1 MDLFLRVITY
11 LMGQPSI
18 EAAMRVRRGWI
29 AGIGLVNLM
38 LGVGCGPAVE
48 LETAVAAVQFVDATE
63 AVALDFR
70 QVSGSAEQHYIL
82 ESMSSG
88 AAFFDY
94 DSDGYLDLFL
104 VNSTRVE
111 ADSSDHTNRLYR
123 NSEGPNGRIFA
134 DKTDEADLRRTGW
147 GMGCAVGDYD
157 NDGDLDLYVTYW
169 GPNVLY
175 RNDRERFAEVELGVE
190 DGGWGTSAAFGDVDA
205 DGFLDLYVANYL
217 VFDLENPPGGGQLCS
232 GFKGLEVYC
241 GPHGMVPQANVL
253 YRNEAGVGFAD
264 VSRTTGIDADKQA
277 SLGVVFFDSDND
289 GDQDL
294 YVANDGYP
302 NLLYRNDRH
311 WQLAEVA
318 AFAGAAYSEDGRA
331 QAGMG
336 VAAGDYDNDGDL
348 DLYMT
353 HFSDDVNTLY
363 QNQGNGHF
371 VDFTAAAR
379 LAGEV
384 RPYLGWSTGFF
395 DYDNDG
401 WLDLFAVNGHIYPQ
415 VAQHPAGL
423 RYAQR
428 NLLYQNAGGTFVE
441 VGAMVGPGFVQEKVS
456 RGGVLGDYDN
466 DGDLDLLVVNLN
478 DAPTL
483 LHNLGGSRSNWL
495 GLALV
500 GTESNR
506 DAQGA
511 RVTLLAK
518 DGQQM
523 REVQR
528 GVGYLSQSD
537 GRVLFGLG
545 AVEEVERVEIR
556 WPSGRVQVLE
566 RPETRCYLVVQEG
579 KEGIVASYVG
589 PADTGRK
596 QLVQIDSRPV
606 IARYAAGDDQT
617 ATDHYKAGIELYRQ
631 GRYQEA
637 IDALRASIQVQPD
650 SLKTYYSLGIAL
662 YSGLGRAEEAAAV
675 LAEVV
680 ARDSSWALAYMLLG
694 AVYMD
699 LNRKDRAIQFLK
711 RAVALNPEWENYNR
725 LGLAQLRSGNLTAAS
740 LAFEYAV
747 RQAPWHP
754 HLHLN
759 LARIYERQGRKQAAA
774 RQRQIFAQ
782 LRPVQDQV
790 QRHLENL
797 SAFPG
802 DIESRHLLGEA
813 YVAQGRI
820 EEGLAAFRQVI
831 AIDSSYAPSH
841 YGLGAALHYKNELQA
856 AIAAYE
862 RACQLQPDLVGAF
875 ADLGQAYHQLRDYER
890 AIAAYYRVL
899 ALQPDMEAVQT
910 KLGMAYAQRGDLEQA
925 VEIFKRV
932 LNVDSTLVEARDA
945 LAQVYAA
952 QGQYAA
958 AIREWEAV
966 LRLDPRYSHA
976 ASQLRLA
983 RAKIQTKKA
992 PGSHTAAKRGLG
1004 DE

>member
-1 MDLFLRVITY
+1 
-11 LMGQPSI
+11 
-18 EAAMRVRRGWI
+18 MREWI
-29 AGIGLVNLM
+29 AGIGLVSLV
-38 LGVGCGPAVE
+38 LGLGCEPRA
-48 LETAVAAVQFVDATE
+48 ETKTASAGVQFVDVTE
-63 AVALDFR
+63 AVGLDFR
-70 QVSGSAEQHYIL
+70 QVSGGAEQRYIL

-94 DSDGYLDLFL
+94 DGDGYLDVFL

-111 ADSSDHTNRLYR
+111 ADSSHHSNRLYR
-123 NSEGPNGRIFA
+123 NTEGANGRVFE
-134 DKTDEADLRRTGW
+134 DQTDEAGLRRTGW

-169 GPNVLY
+169 GPNVFY
-175 RNDRERFAEVELGVE
+175 RNDGDRFAEVELGVE
-190 DGGWGTSAAFGDVDA
+190 DDGWGTSAAFGDVDA

-217 VFDLENPPGGGQLCS
+217 VFDLQNPPGGGQLCS
-232 GFKGLEVYC
+232 GFKGLDVYC

-253 YRNEAGVGFAD
+253 YRNEGGGGFAD
-264 VSRTTGIDADKQA
+264 MSRATGIGADRQA
-277 SLGVVFFDSDND
+277 SLGVVFLDSDND

-302 NLLYRNDRH
+302 NLLYRNDSL
-311 WQLAEVA
+311 WQLEEVA

-336 VAAGDYDNDGDL
+336 AAAGDYDNDGDL

-363 QNQGNGHF
+363 QNEGNGHF
-371 VDFTAAAR
+371 VDFTAAAG
-379 LAGEV
+379 LGGPV

-415 VAQHPAGL
+415 VAQHPSGL

-428 NLLYQNAGGTFVE
+428 NLLYQNAGGTFIE
-441 VGAMVGPGFVQEKVS
+441 VGARVGRGFAQEKVS
-456 RGGVLGDYDN
+456 RGGALGDYDN
-466 DGDLDLLVVNLN
+466 DGDLDLLIVNLN

-483 LHNLGGSRSNWL
+483 LHNRGGSRSNWL
-495 GLALV
+495 GLELV
-500 GTESNR
+500 GRESNR

-511 RVTLLAK
+511 RVVLSA
-518 DGQQM
+518 DNGRQM

-545 AVEEVERVEIR
+545 AAEEVESVEIR

-566 RPETRCYLVVQEG
+566 RPETRHYWVVREGEEGLVS
-579 KEGIVASYVG
+579 SYVG
-589 PADTGRK
+589 AADTEDLGAGE
-596 QLVQIDSRPV
+596 QPVQMDSALTVSPYV
-606 IARYAAGDDQT
+606 AGDDLT
-617 ATDHYKAGIELYRQ
+617 AADHYKAGIERYRQ

-637 IDALRASIQVQPD
+637 IDALSMSIRMQPD
-650 SLKTYYSLGIAL
+650 DLKTYYSLGIAL
-662 YSGLGRAEEAAAV
+662 YSGLGRAAEAAAV
-675 LAEVV
+675 LEEVV
-680 ARDSSWALAYMLLG
+680 ARDSSWAQVYPLLG

-699 LNRKDRAIQFLK
+699 LNRKDRAIQRLE
-711 RAVALNPEWENYNR
+711 RAVALDPTWENHNR
-725 LGLAQLRSGNLTAAS
+725 LGLAQLRNENPTAAIA
-740 LAFEYAV
+740 AFERAV

-754 HLHLN
+754 HPHLN
-759 LARIYERQGRKQAAA
+759 LARLYEQQGREQAAA
-774 RQRQIFAQ
+774 RQRQIFVQ
-782 LRPVQDQV
+782 LQPIEDRV
-790 QRHLENL
+790 QRHLDNL
-797 SAFPG
+797 SSFPG

-813 YVAQGRI
+813 YVAQGRV

-831 AIDSSYAPSH
+831 AADSSYAPAH
-841 YGLGAALHYKNELQA
+841 YGLGAALHYKNELDA

-862 RACQLQPDLVGAF
+862 RACKLQPELVGAF

-890 AIAAYYRVL
+890 AIAAYRRALV
-899 ALQPDMEAVQT
+899 LQPDLQVVRT
-910 KLGMAYAQRGDLEQA
+910 KLGMAYAQRGDLAQA
-925 VEIFKRV
+925 VAAFKTA
-932 LNVDSTLVEARDA
+932 LSADSILVAARDA

-966 LRLDPRYSHA
+966 LRLDPRYPRA
-976 ASQLRLA
+976 VSQLRLA
-983 RAKIQTKKA
+983 RDKLAKKKA
-992 PGSHTAAKRGLG
+992 PVPQTEAKQGLG
-1004 DE
+1004 NEQEASR

>member
-1 MDLFLRVITY
+1 M
-11 LMGQPSI
+11 
-18 EAAMRVRRGWI
+18 RGWI
-29 AGIGLVNLM
+29 AGIGLVSLM
-38 LGVGCGPAVE
+38 LGVGCGPEA
-48 LETAVAAVQFVDATE
+48 ETKTAEAGVQFVDVTE
-63 AVALDFR
+63 AVGLDFR
-70 QVSGSAEQHYIL
+70 QVSGGAEQHYIL

-88 AAFFDY
+88 TAFFDY

-111 ADSSDHTNRLYR
+111 AESANPTNRLYR
-123 NSEGPNGRIFA
+123 NTEGAYGRVFE
-134 DKTDEADLRRTGW
+134 DKTDEAGLRRTGW

-157 NDGDLDLYVTYW
+157 NDGDLDLYITYW

-175 RNDRERFAEVELGVE
+175 RNDGGRFAEVELGVE
-190 DGGWGTSAAFGDVDA
+190 NSGWGTSAAFGDVDA
-205 DGFLDLYVANYL
+205 DGFIDLYVANYL

-232 GFKGLEVYC
+232 GFKGLDVYC

-253 YRNEAGVGFAD
+253 YRNEGGVSFAD
-264 VSRTTGIDADKQA
+264 MSRATGIDAYKQA
-277 SLGVVFFDSDND
+277 SLGVVFFDGDND

-302 NLLYRNDRH
+302 NLLYRNDGR
-311 WQLAEVA
+311 WQLSEVGP
-318 AFAGAAYSEDGRA
+318 FAGAAYSEDGRA

-363 QNQGNGHF
+363 QNQGDGNF
-371 VDFTAAAR
+371 VDFTAAAG
-379 LAGEV
+379 LGGQV

-415 VAQHPAGL
+415 VAQHPSGL

-441 VGAMVGPGFVQEKVS
+441 VGAMVGRDFAEEKVS
-456 RGGVLGDYDN
+456 RGGSLGDYDN
-466 DGDLDLLVVNLN
+466 DGDLDLLVMNLN

-483 LHNLGGSRSNWL
+483 LHNRGGSRSNWL
-495 GLALV
+495 GLELV

-511 RVTLLAK
+511 RVALFT
-518 DGQQM
+518 GNRQQT

-545 AVEEVERVEIR
+545 AAEEVESVKIR

-566 RPETRCYLVVQEG
+566 RPETRRYLVVREG
-579 KEGIVASYVG
+579 EEGIVSSYVG
-589 PADTGRK
+589 PVEDLVARE
-596 QLVQIDSRPV
+596 QPVQIGSRPAV
-606 IARYAAGDDQT
+606 PRYVAGDDQT
-617 ATDHYKAGIELYRQ
+617 ATDHYKAGIERYRQ
-631 GRYQEA
+631 GRYEEA
-637 IDALRASIQVQPD
+637 VDALRSSIRLQPD
-650 SLKTYYSLGIAL
+650 DLKTYYSLGIAL

-675 LAEVV
+675 LEEVV
-680 ARDSSWALAYMLLG
+680 ARDSSWSQAYALLG

-699 LNRKDRAIQFLK
+699 LNRKEKAIQLLE
-711 RAVALNPEWENYNR
+711 RAVALDPEWENYNR
-725 LGLAQLRSGNLTAAS
+725 LALAQLRSENLPAAIS
-740 LAFEYAV
+740 AFEHAV
-747 RQAPWHP
+747 RQAPWQPHP
-754 HLHLN
+754 HLN
-759 LARIYERQGRKQAAA
+759 LARIYERQGREQAAA
-774 RQRQIFAQ
+774 QQRKIFAQ
-782 LRPVQDQV
+782 LRPVQDKV

-797 SAFPG
+797 AAFPS

-813 YVAQGRI
+813 YVAQGRV
-820 EEGLAAFRQVI
+820 EEALAAFRQVI
-831 AIDSSYAPSH
+831 AADSSYAPSH
-841 YGLGAALHYKNELQA
+841 YGLGAALHYKNELAA

-862 RACQLQPDLVGAF
+862 RACKLQPDLVGAF
-875 ADLGQAYHQLRDYER
+875 ADLGQAYYQLRDYER
-890 AIAAYYRVL
+890 AIAAYRQAL
-899 ALQPDMEAVQT
+899 TLQPDTQIVWA
-910 KLGMAYAQRGDLEQA
+910 KLGMAYANRGDLQQA
-925 VEIFKRV
+925 VEAFKAA

-952 QGQYAA
+952 QEQYAA

-966 LRLDPRYSHA
+966 LRLDPRYPRA
-976 ASQLRLA
+976 VSQLRLA
-983 RAKIQTKKA
+983 REKLAEK
-992 PGSHTAAKRGLG
+992 
-1004 DE
+1004 

>member
-1 MDLFLRVITY
+1 M
-11 LMGQPSI
+11 
-18 EAAMRVRRGWI
+18 RGWI
-29 AGIGLVNLM
+29 VGTGLVSLM
-38 LGVGCGPAVE
+38 LGVGCEPEAE
-48 LETAVAAVQFVDATE
+48 IETVVAGVQFVDVTE
-63 AVALDFR
+63 AVGLDFR
-70 QVSGSAEQHYIL
+70 QVSGSAEQRYIL

-94 DSDGYLDLFL
+94 DGDGYLDLFL

-111 ADSSDHTNRLYR
+111 ADSSNPTNRLYR
-123 NSEGPNGRIFA
+123 NTEGASGRVFQ
-134 DKTDEADLRRTGW
+134 DKTDEAGLQRMGW

-157 NDGDLDLYVTYW
+157 NDGDVDLYVTYW

-175 RNDRERFAEVELGVE
+175 RNDGGGFAEVELGVE
-190 DGGWGTSAAFGDVDA
+190 DDGWGTSAAFGDVDA
-205 DGFLDLYVANYL
+205 DGFLDLYAANYL

-232 GFKGLEVYC
+232 GFKGLDVYC

-253 YRNEAGVGFAD
+253 YRNEGGIGFAD
-264 VSRTTGIDADKQA
+264 MSRATGIGADKQA

-302 NLLYRNDRH
+302 NLLYRNDGN

-363 QNQGNGHF
+363 QNQEDGQF
-371 VDFTAAAR
+371 VDFTAAAG
-379 LAGEV
+379 LGGEV

-415 VAQHPAGL
+415 VAQHPSGL

-428 NLLYQNAGGTFVE
+428 NLLYQNTGGTFAE
-441 VGAMVGPGFVQEKVS
+441 VGATVGQGFAEEKVS
-456 RGGVLGDYDN
+456 RGGALGDYDN

-478 DAPTL
+478 DVPTL

-495 GLALV
+495 GLELV

-511 RVTLLAK
+511 RVVLLANN
-518 DGQQM
+518 GQQV

-545 AVEEVERVEIR
+545 AAEEVEHVEIR
-556 WPSGRVQVLE
+556 WSSGRVQVLE
-566 RPETRCYLVVQEG
+566 RPETRRYLVVQEG
-579 KEGIVASYVG
+579 EEGIVASYVG
-589 PADTGRK
+589 PADTEDLVARK
-596 QLVQIDSRPV
+596 EPVQIDSRPV
-606 IARYAAGDDQT
+606 VPRYAAGDDQT
-617 ATDHYKAGIELYRQ
+617 ATGHYKAGVELYRQ
-631 GRYQEA
+631 GRYEEA
-637 IDALRASIQVQPD
+637 IDALRASIHMQPD
-650 SLKTYYSLGIAL
+650 SLKTYYSLGIVL
-662 YSGLGRAEEAAAV
+662 YSGLGRAEEAAVV
-675 LAEVV
+675 LEEVV
-680 ARDSSWALAYMLLG
+680 ARDSAWAQAYPLLG
-694 AVYMD
+694 VIHMD
-699 LNRKDRAIQFLK
+699 LNRKDRAIQFLE
-711 RAVALNPEWENYNR
+711 RAVVLNPEWENYNR

-740 LAFEYAV
+740 SAFEHAV

-754 HLHLN
+754 HPHLN
-759 LARIYERQGRKQAAA
+759 LARIYERQERKQAAV

-797 SAFPG
+797 TAFPG

-820 EEGLAAFRQVI
+820 EEALAAFRQVI
-831 AIDSSYAPSH
+831 AIDSSYAPSY
-841 YGLGAALHYKNELQA
+841 YGLGAALHYKSELQA

-862 RACQLQPDLVGAF
+862 RACKLQPDMVGAF
-875 ADLGQAYHQLRDYER
+875 ADLGQAYHQLRDYEQ
-890 AIAAYYRVL
+890 AIAAYRRAL
-899 ALQPDMEAVQT
+899 ALQSDMLAVRT
-910 KLGMAYAQRGDLEQA
+910 KLGMAYAQQGDLQQA
-925 VEIFKRV
+925 MEAFKAV

-945 LAQVYAA
+945 LAQVFAA

-966 LRLDPRYSHA
+966 LRLDPRYPRA

-983 RAKIQTKKA
+983 HEKLVKKKA
-992 PGSHTAAKRGLG
+992 PDSQTTAKRGLG

>member
-1 MDLFLRVITY
+1 M
-11 LMGQPSI
+11 
-18 EAAMRVRRGWI
+18 
-29 AGIGLVNLM
+29 
-38 LGVGCGPAVE
+38 
-48 LETAVAAVQFVDATE
+48 QFVDVTE
-63 AVALDFR
+63 AVGLDFR

-94 DSDGYLDLFL
+94 DGDGYLDLFL
-104 VNSTRVE
+104 VNSTQVE
-111 ADSSDHTNRLYR
+111 ADSLNPTNRLYR
-123 NSEGPNGRIFA
+123 NSEETNGRVFE
-134 DKTDEADLRRTGW
+134 DKTDEAGLRRTGW

-169 GPNVLY
+169 APNVLY
-175 RNDRERFAEVELGVE
+175 RNDGERFAEVELGVE
-190 DGGWGTSAAFGDVDA
+190 DSGWGTSTAFGDVDA

-232 GFKGLEVYC
+232 GFKGMDVYC

-253 YRNEAGVGFAD
+253 YRNEGGFGFAD
-264 VSRTTGIDADKQA
+264 MSQTTGIDADKQA
-277 SLGVVFFDSDND
+277 SLGVVFFDSDGD

-302 NLLYRNDRH
+302 NLLYRNDGH

-336 VAAGDYDNDGDL
+336 AAAGDYDNDGDL

-363 QNQGNGHF
+363 QNQGGGNF
-371 VDFTAAAR
+371 VDFTAATG
-379 LAGEV
+379 LGGEV

-415 VAQHPAGL
+415 VAQHPSGL

-441 VGAMVGPGFVQEKVS
+441 VGAMVGRGFAEEKVS
-456 RGGVLGDYDN
+456 RGGALGDYDN
-466 DGDLDLLVVNLN
+466 DGDLDLLVMNLN

-483 LHNLGGSRSNWL
+483 LHNRGGSRSNWL
-495 GLALV
+495 GLELV

-511 RVTLLAK
+511 RVALFA
-518 DGQQM
+518 DNGQQM

-545 AVEEVERVEIR
+545 AAEEVESVEIR

-566 RPETRCYLVVQEG
+566 RPETRRYLVVQEG
-579 KEGIVASYVG
+579 KEGIVSSYVG
-589 PADTGRK
+589 PADTEDLIARE
-596 QLVQIDSRPV
+596 QPVQIASQPAV
-606 IARYAAGDDQT
+606 PHYAAGDGQT
-617 ATDHYKAGIELYRQ
+617 AADHYKAGIERYRQ
-631 GRYQEA
+631 GRYEEA
-637 IDALRASIQVQPD
+637 IDALRASIRMRPD
-650 SLKTYYSLGIAL
+650 DLKTYYSLGIAL

-675 LAEVV
+675 LEEVV
-680 ARDSSWALAYMLLG
+680 AHDSSWAQVYPLLG
-694 AVYMD
+694 VVYMD
-699 LNRKDRAIQFLK
+699 LNRKDRAIQLLE
-711 RAVALNPEWENYNR
+711 RAVALGPEWENYNR
-725 LGLAQLRSGNLTAAS
+725 LGLAQLRSENMTAAIS
-740 LAFEYAV
+740 AFEHAV
-747 RQAPWHP
+747 RQAPWQPHP
-754 HLHLN
+754 HLN
-759 LARIYERQGRKQAAA
+759 LARIYDHQEREQAAA

-782 LRPVQDQV
+782 LRPVQDKV

-797 SAFPG
+797 AAFPG

-820 EEGLAAFRQVI
+820 EKALAAFRQVI
-831 AIDSSYAPSH
+831 AIDPSYAPSH
-841 YGLGAALHYKNELQA
+841 YGLGAALHYKNELKA
-856 AIAAYE
+856 AIASYK
-862 RACQLQPDLVGAF
+862 RACELQPDLVGAF

-890 AIAAYYRVL
+890 AIAAYRRALVL
-899 ALQPDMEAVQT
+899 QSDMQAVRT
-910 KLGMAYAQRGDLEQA
+910 KLGMAYAQRGDLDQA
-925 VEIFKRV
+925 VEAFKMV
-932 LNVDSTLVEARDA
+932 LNVDPTLVEARDA

-966 LRLDPRYSHA
+966 LRLDPRYPRA

-983 RAKIQTKKA
+983 REKLVKKKVPVSQTE
-992 PGSHTAAKRGLG
+992 AKRGLG
-1004 DE
+1004 GE

>member
-1 MDLFLRVITY
+1 
-11 LMGQPSI
+11 
-18 EAAMRVRRGWI
+18 MRARLIRRWI
-29 AGIGLVNLM
+29 AGIGLVSLM
-38 LGVGCGPAVE
+38 LGVGCEPKAEV
-48 LETAVAAVQFVDATE
+48 ETAVPGVQFVDVTE
-63 AVALDFR
+63 AVGLDFR

-94 DSDGYLDLFL
+94 DGDGYLDLFL
-104 VNSTRVE
+104 VNSTQVE
-111 ADSSDHTNRLYR
+111 ADSLNPTNRLYR
-123 NSEGPNGRIFA
+123 NTEGANGRVFQ

-157 NDGDLDLYVTYW
+157 NDGDVDLYITYW

-175 RNDRERFAEVELGVE
+175 RNDGERFAEVELGVE
-190 DGGWGTSAAFGDVDA
+190 DRGWGTSAAFGDVDA
-205 DGFLDLYVANYL
+205 DGFLDLYAANYL

-232 GFKGLEVYC
+232 GFKGLDVYC

-253 YRNEAGVGFAD
+253 YRNEGGIGFAD
-264 VSRTTGIDADKQA
+264 MSRTTGIDTDKQA

-302 NLLYRNDRH
+302 NLLYRNDGH

-336 VAAGDYDNDGDL
+336 AAAGDYDNDGDL

-363 QNQGNGHF
+363 QNQGDGNF
-371 VDFTAAAR
+371 VDFTAATG
-379 LAGEV
+379 LGGEV

-415 VAQHPAGL
+415 VAQHPSGL

-441 VGAMVGPGFVQEKVS
+441 VGAMVGRGFAEEKVS
-456 RGGVLGDYDN
+456 RGGALGDYDN
-466 DGDLDLLVVNLN
+466 DGDLDLLVMNLN

-483 LHNLGGSRSNWL
+483 LHNRGGSRSNWL
-495 GLALV
+495 GLELV
-500 GTESNR
+500 GTKSNR
-506 DAQGA
+506 DAQGT
-511 RVTLLAK
+511 RVVLFAD
-518 DGQQM
+518 DGQQT

-528 GVGYLSQSD
+528 GIGYLSQSD

-545 AVEEVERVEIR
+545 AAEEVESVEIR

-566 RPETRCYLVVQEG
+566 RPETRRYLVVQEG
-579 KEGIVASYVG
+579 EEGIVSSYVG
-589 PADTGRK
+589 PADTEDLIARE
-596 QLVQIDSRPV
+596 QPVQIDSQPAV
-606 IARYAAGDDQT
+606 PYYAAGDGQT
-617 ATDHYKAGIELYRQ
+617 AADHYKAGIERYRQ
-631 GRYQEA
+631 GRYEEA
-637 IDALRASIQVQPD
+637 IDALRASIRMQPD
-650 SLKTYYSLGIAL
+650 DLKTYYSLGVAL

-675 LAEVV
+675 LEEVV
-680 ARDSSWALAYMLLG
+680 ARDSSWAQVYPLLG
-694 AVYMD
+694 VIYMD
-699 LNRKDRAIQFLK
+699 LNRKDRAIQLLE
-711 RAVALNPEWENYNR
+711 RAVALGPEWENYNR
-725 LGLAQLRSGNLTAAS
+725 LGLAQLRSENLTAAIS
-740 LAFEYAV
+740 AFEHAV
-747 RQAPWHP
+747 RQAPWQPHP
-754 HLHLN
+754 HLN
-759 LARIYERQGRKQAAA
+759 LARIYERQGREQAAA

-782 LRPVQDQV
+782 LRPVQDKV

-797 SAFPG
+797 AAFPG

-813 YVAQGRI
+813 YMAQGRI
-820 EEGLAAFRQVI
+820 EEALTTFRQVI
-831 AIDSSYAPSH
+831 AIDYSYAPAH

-856 AIAAYE
+856 AIEAYE
-862 RACQLQPDLVGAF
+862 RACELQPDMVGAF

-890 AIAAYYRVL
+890 AIAAYHRALVL
-899 ALQPDMEAVQT
+899 QSGMQAVRT
-910 KLGMAYAQRGDLEQA
+910 KLGMAYAQRGDLDQA
-925 VEIFKRV
+925 VEAFKMV
-932 LNVDSTLVEARDA
+932 LNVDPTLVEARDA

-966 LRLDPRYSHA
+966 LRLDPRYPRVA
-976 ASQLRLA
+976 DQLRLA
-983 RAKIQTKKA
+983 REKLVKKKVPVSQTE
-992 PGSHTAAKRGLG
+992 AKRGLG
-1004 DE
+1004 GE

>member
-1 MDLFLRVITY
+1 
-11 LMGQPSI
+11 MGMGRMI
-18 EAAMRVRRGWI
+18 
-29 AGIGLVNLM
+29 GIGLVSLM
-38 LGVGCGPAVE
+38 LGVGCGPEAE
-48 LETAVAAVQFVDATE
+48 TETATPEVQFVDVTE
-63 AVALDFR
+63 AVGLDFR
-70 QVSGSAEQHYIL
+70 QVSGGSEQRYIL

-94 DSDGYLDLFL
+94 DGDGYLDLFL

-111 ADSSDHTNRLYR
+111 ADSSHYTNRLYR
-123 NSEGPNGRIFA
+123 NSEGTNGRVFE
-134 DKTDEADLRRTGW
+134 DKTDEAGLRRTGW

-175 RNDRERFAEVELGVE
+175 RNDGGRFAEVELGVE
-190 DGGWGTSAAFGDVDA
+190 DDGWGTSAAFGDVDA

-232 GFKGLEVYC
+232 GFKGLDVYC
-241 GPHGMVPQANVL
+241 GPHGMVPQANVI
-253 YRNEAGVGFAD
+253 YRNEGGAVFVD
-264 VSRTTGIDADKQA
+264 VSRTTGIDAGKQA
-277 SLGVVFFDSDND
+277 SLGVVFLDGDDD

-302 NLLYRNDRH
+302 NLLYRNDGH
-311 WQLAEVA
+311 WQLTEVA

-363 QNQGNGHF
+363 QNQGDGQF
-371 VDFTAAAR
+371 VDFTAAAG
-379 LAGEV
+379 LGGEV

-415 VAQHPAGL
+415 VAQHPSGL

-428 NLLYQNAGGTFVE
+428 NLLYQNAGETFVE
-441 VGAMVGPGFVQEKVS
+441 VGATVGRGFAEEKVS
-456 RGGVLGDYDN
+456 RGGALGDYDN
-466 DGDLDLLVVNLN
+466 DGDLDLLIVNLN

-495 GLALV
+495 GLELV

-511 RVTLLAK
+511 RVVLFA
-518 DGQQM
+518 DNGQQM

-545 AVEEVERVEIR
+545 TAEEVERVEIR
-556 WPSGRVQVLE
+556 WSSGRVQVLE
-566 RPETRCYLVVQEG
+566 RPETRRYLVVQEG
-579 KEGIVASYVG
+579 EEGIVAGYAG
-589 PADTGRK
+589 PADTEDLVARK
-596 QLVQIDSRPV
+596 QLVEIDSRPAV
-606 IARYAAGDDQT
+606 PRYAAGDDQT
-617 ATDHYKAGIELYRQ
+617 ATDHYKAGVELYRQ

-637 IDALRASIQVQPD
+637 IDALRASIHMQPD

-662 YSGLGRAEEAAAV
+662 YSGLGRAKEAAAV
-675 LAEVV
+675 LEEAV
-680 ARDSSWALAYMLLG
+680 ARDSAWAQVYALLG

-699 LNRKDRAIQFLK
+699 LDRKDRAIQFLK
-711 RAVALNPEWENYNR
+711 RTVALNPEWENYNR

-740 LAFEYAV
+740 AAFEYAV

-754 HLHLN
+754 HPHLN
-759 LARIYERQGRKQAAA
+759 LARIYERQGREQAAA

-797 SAFPG
+797 AAFPG

-820 EEGLAAFRQVI
+820 EEALATFRQVI

-841 YGLGAALHYKNELQA
+841 YGLGAALHYKSELQA

-875 ADLGQAYHQLRDYER
+875 ADLGQAYHQLRDYEG
-890 AIAAYYRVL
+890 AIAAYRRAL
-899 ALQPDMEAVQT
+899 ALQSDLPAVRT
-910 KLGMAYAQRGDLEQA
+910 KLGMAYAQQGDLQQA
-925 VEIFKRV
+925 MEAFKAV

-952 QGQYAA
+952 QEQYAA

-966 LRLDPRYSHA
+966 LRLDPRYPRA
-976 ASQLRLA
+976 VSQLRLA
-983 RAKIQTKKA
+983 REKLVKKKA
-992 PGSHTAAKRGLG
+992 PDSQTAAKRGLEG
-1004 DE
+1004 E

>member
-1 MDLFLRVITY
+1 M
-11 LMGQPSI
+11 
-18 EAAMRVRRGWI
+18 RGWI
-29 AGIGLVNLM
+29 AGIGLVSLM
-38 LGVGCGPAVE
+38 LGIGCGPEAE
-48 LETAVAAVQFVDATE
+48 TETAAAGVQFVDVTE
-63 AVALDFR
+63 AVGLDFR
-70 QVSGSAEQHYIL
+70 QISGSAEQRYIL

-94 DSDGYLDLFL
+94 DGDGYLDLFL

-111 ADSSDHTNRLYR
+111 ADSANHTNRLYR
-123 NSEGPNGRIFA
+123 NSEGANGRVFE
-134 DKTDEADLRRTGW
+134 DKTDEAGLRRTGW

-175 RNDRERFAEVELGVE
+175 RNDGGRFAEVRLGVE
-190 DGGWGTSAAFGDVDA
+190 DRGWGTSAAFGDVDA
-205 DGFLDLYVANYL
+205 DGFLDLYAANYL

-232 GFKGLEVYC
+232 GFKGLDVYC

-253 YRNEAGVGFAD
+253 YRNEGGVGFAD
-264 VSRTTGIDADKQA
+264 MSRTTGIAADKQA
-277 SLGVVFFDSDND
+277 SLGVVFFDGDND

-302 NLLYRNDRH
+302 NLLYRNDGH

-336 VAAGDYDNDGDL
+336 AAAGDYDNDGDL

-363 QNQGNGHF
+363 QNQGNGNF
-371 VDFTAAAR
+371 VDFTAAAG
-379 LAGEV
+379 LGGAV

-415 VAQHPAGL
+415 VAQHPSGL

-441 VGAMVGPGFVQEKVS
+441 VGTMVGWDFAEEKVS
-456 RGGVLGDYDN
+456 RGGALGDYDN
-466 DGDLDLLVVNLN
+466 DGDLDLLVMNLN

-483 LHNLGGSRSNWL
+483 LHNRGGSRSNWL
-495 GLALV
+495 GLELI
-500 GTESNR
+500 GTKSNR

-511 RVTLLAK
+511 RVALFA
-518 DGQQM
+518 DAGQQI

-545 AVEEVERVEIR
+545 AAEEVERVEIR
-556 WPSGRVQVLE
+556 WPSGRMQVLE
-566 RPETRCYLVVQEG
+566 RPETRRYLVVREG
-579 KEGIVASYVG
+579 EEDIVSSYVG
-589 PADTGRK
+589 PADTEG
-596 QLVQIDSRPV
+596 LVTREQPVQMDSRLTVP
-606 IARYAAGDDQT
+606 RYAAGEDQT
-617 ATDHYKAGIELYRQ
+617 ATDHYKAGVERYRQ
-631 GRYQEA
+631 GRYEEA
-637 IDALRASIQVQPD
+637 IDALRTSIRMQPD
-650 SLKTYYSLGIAL
+650 DLKTYYSLGIAL

-675 LAEVV
+675 LEEVV
-680 ARDSSWALAYMLLG
+680 ARDSSWAQIYPLLG

-699 LNRKDRAIQFLK
+699 LNRKDRAIQLLE
-711 RAVALNPEWENYNR
+711 RAVVLDPKWENYNR
-725 LGLAQLRSGNLTAAS
+725 LGLAQLRNENLTAATS
-740 LAFEYAV
+740 AFEHAV
-747 RQAPWHP
+747 RQAPWQP

-759 LARIYERQGRKQAAA
+759 LARIYERQGREQAAA

-782 LRPVQDQV
+782 LRPVQDKV

-813 YVAQGRI
+813 YMAQGRI
-820 EEGLAAFRQVI
+820 EEALTVFRQVI
-831 AIDSSYAPSH
+831 AIDSSYAPAH

-856 AIAAYE
+856 AIEAYE
-862 RACQLQPDLVGAF
+862 RACELQPDMVGAF

-890 AIAAYYRVL
+890 AIAAYRRALVL
-899 ALQPDMEAVQT
+899 QSGMQAVRT
-910 KLGMAYAQRGDLEQA
+910 KLGMACAQRGDLDQA
-925 VEIFKRV
+925 VEAFKMV
-932 LNVDSTLVEARDA
+932 LNVDPTLVEARDA

-966 LRLDPRYSHA
+966 LRLDPRYPRVA
-976 ASQLRLA
+976 DQLRLA
-983 RAKIQTKKA
+983 REKLVKKKV
-992 PGSHTAAKRGLG
+992 PVSQTAAKRGLG
-1004 DE
+1004 GE

>member
-1 MDLFLRVITY
+1 M
-11 LMGQPSI
+11 
-18 EAAMRVRRGWI
+18 RGWI
-29 AGIGLVNLM
+29 AGIGLVSLI
-38 LGVGCGPAVE
+38 LGAGCEPGAE
-48 LETAVAAVQFVDATE
+48 IETAAAGVQFVDVTE
-63 AVALDFR
+63 AVGLDFR
-70 QVSGSAEQHYIL
+70 QVSGSAAQRYIL

-94 DSDGYLDLFL
+94 DGDGYLDLFL

-111 ADSSDHTNRLYR
+111 VDSSNPTNRLYR
-123 NSEGPNGRIFA
+123 NTKGASGRVFE
-134 DKTDEADLRRTGW
+134 DKTDEAGLRRTGW

-157 NDGDLDLYVTYW
+157 NDGDVDLYVTYW

-175 RNDRERFAEVELGVE
+175 RNDGGRFAEVELGVE
-190 DGGWGTSAAFGDVDA
+190 DSGWGTSAAFGDVDA

-232 GFKGLEVYC
+232 GFKGLDVYC
-241 GPHGMVPQANVL
+241 GPHGMVPQANAL
-253 YRNEAGVGFAD
+253 YRNEGGVGFAD
-264 VSRTTGIDADKQA
+264 MSRTTGIDTDKQA
-277 SLGVVFFDSDND
+277 SLGVVFFDGDND
-289 GDQDL
+289 SDQDI

-302 NLLYRNDRH
+302 NLLYRNDGH

-336 VAAGDYDNDGDL
+336 AAAGDYDNDGDL

-363 QNQGNGHF
+363 QNQEDGNF
-371 VDFTAAAR
+371 VDFTAAAG
-379 LAGEV
+379 LGGAV

-415 VAQHPAGL
+415 VAQHPSGL

-441 VGAMVGPGFVQEKVS
+441 VGAMVGPGFAAEKVS
-456 RGGVLGDYDN
+456 RGGALGDYDN

-478 DAPTL
+478 DAPTF
-483 LHNLGGSRSNWL
+483 LHNRGGSRSNWL
-495 GLALV
+495 GLELV

-506 DAQGA
+506 DAQGT
-511 RVTLLAK
+511 RVVLLAG

-545 AVEEVERVEIR
+545 AAEEVERVEIR
-556 WPSGRVQVLE
+556 WPSGWVQVLE
-566 RPETRCYLVVQEG
+566 RPEIRHYLVVQEG
-579 KEGIVASYVG
+579 EDGIVASYVG
-589 PADTGRK
+589 PADTEN
-596 QLVQIDSRPV
+596 L
-606 IARYAAGDDQT
+606 IAREQPGQTDRRLTVPRYAAGDAQMAADP
-617 ATDHYKAGIELYRQ
+617 YKVGIERYRQ
-631 GRYQEA
+631 GRYEEA
-637 IDALRASIQVQPD
+637 IDALRSSIHMQPD

-662 YSGLGRAEEAAAV
+662 YSGLGRTEAAAAV
-675 LAEVV
+675 LEEVV
-680 ARDSSWALAYMLLG
+680 TRDSSWAQVYPLLG

-699 LNRKDRAIQFLK
+699 LNRTERAIELLE
-711 RAVALNPEWENYNR
+711 RAVALDPEWENYNR
-725 LGLAQLRSGNLTAAS
+725 LGLARLRSENLTAAAS
-740 LAFEYAV
+740 AFERAV
-747 RQAPWHP
+747 RQAPWQPHP
-754 HLHLN
+754 HLN
-759 LARIYERQGRKQAAA
+759 LAGIYERQGREQAAA

-782 LRPVQDQV
+782 LRPVQDKV
-790 QRHLENL
+790 QRHLDNL
-797 SAFPG
+797 AAFPD
-802 DIESRHLLGEA
+802 DIESRQLLGEA

-831 AIDSSYAPSH
+831 ATDSSYAPAH

-862 RACQLQPDLVGAF
+862 RACKLQPDMVGAF
-875 ADLGQAYHQLRDYER
+875 ADLGQAYYQSRAYER
-890 AIAAYYRVL
+890 AIAAYQRAL
-899 ALQPDMEAVQT
+899 ALRPDMQAVRT
-910 KLGMAYAQRGDLEQA
+910 KLGMAYAQRGDLQQA
-925 VEIFKRV
+925 VETFKAV

-952 QGQYAA
+952 QGQYTA

-966 LRLDPRYSHA
+966 LRLEPRYPRA
-976 ASQLRLA
+976 VSQLRLA
-983 RAKIQTKKA
+983 REKLGKKKA
-992 PGSHTAAKRGLG
+992 PVSQTKAKRGLG
-1004 DE
+1004 SE

>member
-1 MDLFLRVITY
+1 MHRWIT
-11 LMGQPSI
+11 S
-18 EAAMRVRRGWI
+18 
-29 AGIGLVNLM
+29 IGLVSLV
-38 LGVGCGPAVE
+38 LGVGCEPEAE
-48 LETAVAAVQFVDATE
+48 IKTAASGVQFVDLTE
-63 AVALDFR
+63 DVGLDFR

-94 DSDGYLDLFL
+94 DGDGYLDLFL

-111 ADSSDHTNRLYR
+111 TDSSNHTNRLYR
-123 NSEGPNGRIFA
+123 NSEGANGRIFQ
-134 DKTDEADLRRTGW
+134 DKTDEAGLRRTGW

-169 GPNVLY
+169 GSNVFY
-175 RNDRERFAEVELGVE
+175 RNDGERFAEVELGVE
-190 DGGWGTSAAFGDVDA
+190 DDGWGTSAAFGDVDA

-232 GFKGLEVYC
+232 GFKGLDVYC

-253 YRNEAGVGFAD
+253 YRNEGGARFAD
-264 VSRTTGIDADKQA
+264 VSWTTGIDVDKQA
-277 SLGVVFFDSDND
+277 SLGAVFFDGDDD
-289 GDQDL
+289 GDQDI

-302 NLLYRNDRH
+302 NLLYRNDGN
-311 WQLAEVA
+311 WQLEEVA

-363 QNQGNGHF
+363 QNQGNGNF
-371 VDFTAAAR
+371 VDFTAGAG
-379 LAGEV
+379 LGGEV

-415 VAQHPAGL
+415 VAQHPSGL

-428 NLLYQNAGGTFVE
+428 NLLYQNAGGTFTE
-441 VGAMVGPGFVQEKVS
+441 IGAMVGRGFAEEKVS
-456 RGGVLGDYDN
+456 RGGALGDYDN

-483 LHNLGGSRSNWL
+483 LHNFGGSRSNWL
-495 GLALV
+495 GLELV

-506 DAQGA
+506 DAQGS
-511 RVTLLAK
+511 RVVLSV
-518 DGQQM
+518 DNGQQM
-523 REVQR
+523 REIQR

-545 AVEEVERVEIR
+545 AAEEVERVEIR

-566 RPETRCYLVVQEG
+566 RPETRRYLVVQEG
-579 KEGIVASYVG
+579 EEGIVSSYIG
-589 PADTGRK
+589 SADTEDLVARK
-596 QLVQIDSRPV
+596 QPVQIDSQFTVPRYV
-606 IARYAAGDDQT
+606 ARDDQT
-617 ATDHYKAGIELYRQ
+617 VADHYKTGIERYRQ
-631 GRYQEA
+631 GRYEEA
-637 IDALRASIQVQPD
+637 IEALRASIRMQPD
-650 SLKTYYSLGIAL
+650 DLKTYYSLGVAL
-662 YSGLGRAEEAAAV
+662 YSGLGRAEEATVV
-675 LAEVV
+675 LEEVV
-680 ARDSSWALAYMLLG
+680 ARDSSWSPVYSLLG

-699 LNRKDRAIQFLK
+699 LDSKDRAVQLLE
-711 RAVALNPEWENYNR
+711 RAVVLEPKWENYNR
-725 LGLAQLRSGNLTAAS
+725 LGLAQLRNGNLTAAIS
-740 LAFEYAV
+740 AFEHAV
-747 RQAPWHP
+747 RQAPWQPHP
-754 HLHLN
+754 HLN
-759 LARIYERQGRKQAAA
+759 LARIYERQGREQAAA

-782 LRPVQDQV
+782 LRPIHDKV
-790 QRHLENL
+790 QRHLDNL
-797 SAFPG
+797 SSFPG

-820 EEGLAAFRQVI
+820 EEALAAFRQVI
-831 AIDSSYAPSH
+831 AIDSSYALAH
-841 YGLGAALHYKNELQA
+841 YGVGAALHYKNDLRA
-856 AIAAYE
+856 AIASYE
-862 RACQLQPDLVGAF
+862 RACKLQPNLVGAF

-890 AIAAYYRVL
+890 AIAAYRRVL
-899 ALQPDMEAVQT
+899 ALQPEMLAVRT
-910 KLGMAYAQRGDLEQA
+910 KLGMAYAHRGDLEQA
-925 VEIFKRV
+925 MEAFRAV

-945 LAQVYAA
+945 LAQVYAV

-966 LRLDPRYSHA
+966 LRLDPRYPRA

-983 RAKIQTKKA
+983 REKLAEQ
-992 PGSHTAAKRGLG
+992 
-1004 DE
+1004 